1 MGSVRMNYTEEK
13 IGELVAATRHGD
25 PSAFSELLSVY
36 RPLILS
42 QIERFSTVADRDDLM
57 QDASL
62 ALYRAALCYRSE
74 VGTTFGA
81 FARVCI
87 SHALV
92 SSLRKFA
99 TLPDAPLPEDLGFKG
114 EEPLER
120 MIQRETVKDLYKLA
134 EECLSEYEKT
144 VFLRYIH
151 GYTPRTIA
159 PLVGRSE
166 KSVSNAIARML
177 SKLRARLI

>member
-1 MGSVRMNYTEEK
+1 MNKEFEK
-13 IGELVAATRHGD
+13 IVGYESIKRELD
-25 PSAFSELLSVY
+25 QICD
-36 RPLILS
+36 ILS
-42 QIERFSTVADRDDLM
+42 NPEK
-57 QDASL
+57 
-62 ALYRAALCYRSE
+62 YRL
-74 VGTTFGA
+74 
-81 FARVCI
+81 
-87 SHALV
+87 
-92 SSLRKFA
+92 
-99 TLPDAPLPEDLGFKG
+99 LG
-114 EEPLER
+114 LER

>member
-1 MGSVRMNYTEEK
+1 MNYTEEK
-13 IGELVAATRHGD
+13 IGELVEATRLGN

-42 QIERFSTVADRDDLM
+42 QTERFASAADRDDLM

-62 ALYRAALCYRSE
+62 ALYRAALRYRSD

-87 SHALV
+87 SHALISTV
-92 SSLRKFA
+92 RKPSA
-99 TLPDAPLPEDLGFKG
+99 LSEASLPEDLGLKG
-114 EEPLER
+114 EEPLEQ
-120 MIQRETVKDLYKLA
+120 MIQRETVKDLYKVA
-134 EECLSEYEKT
+134 EECLSEYEKA
-144 VFLRYIH
+144 VFLPYVH
-151 GYTPRTIA
+151 GYAPRAIA

-177 SKLRARLI
+177 AKLRARLI